1 MLTTQKSGV
10 IATMSSELLVRVERG
25 PLTES
30 VHQGHIAVVEAKG
43 SLIAYAGDPGSVT
56 FARSAAKPLQAVPVI
71 EAGAAE
77 RFGLTGEQ
85 IALLCASHS
94 GENEHVQTASDML
107 RKLGLAPDTLL
118 CGPHYPFHEPT
129 ADRMKRVGEEPTRL
143 HNNCSGKH
151 AGMLA
156 LARIM
161 DAPTGGYVSLDH
173 PVQQAMLRAVA
184 DLAGIPSGRIHLGTD
199 GCGVPVFGL
208 PLDRLAYAFAT
219 LGSPARLDGPR
230 ASACRTILDA
240 VRNHPHYIAG
250 TDRFDTRLIQATG
263 GRIIGK
269 MGAEGVFALT
279 VPGEGTALAVKIA
292 DGAQRALYP
301 AVVEA
306 LIQLGWL
313 KPDERAALASFHRPP
328 VRNWSKDEVGA
339 VVPDFKL
346 H

>member
-1 MLTTQKSGV
+1 
-10 IATMSSELLVRVERG
+10 MSSELLVRIERG

-30 VHQGHIAVVEAKG
+30 VHHGHIAVVEAKG
-43 SLIAYAGDPGSVT
+43 SLLAYAGDAGYLT

-71 EAGAAE
+71 EAGADR

-85 IALLCASHS
+85 IALMCASHN
-94 GENEHVQTASDML
+94 GESEHVRTVADML
-107 RKLGLAPDTLL
+107 GKLGLAPDALL
-118 CGPHYPFHEPT
+118 CGSHYPFHEPA
-129 ADRMKRVGEEPTRL
+129 ADRMKRAGEEPTRL

-161 DAPTGGYVSLDH
+161 NAPTGGYVSPDH
-173 PVQQAMLRAVA
+173 PVQQAMLRAIA
-184 DLAGIPSGRIHLGTD
+184 DLAGVSPGRIRLGTD

-219 LGSPARLDGPR
+219 LGAPARLDEPR
-230 ASACRTILDA
+230 AAACRTILDA
-240 VRNHPHYIAG
+240 VRNHPHYMAG
-250 TDRFDTRLIQATG
+250 TDRFDTRLIEATG

-279 VPGEGTALAVKIA
+279 APGEGAALAVKIA

-313 KPDERAALASFHRPP
+313 KPDERAALAPFHRPP